1 MPHLPLAG
9 GDRRSHAVGSGR
21 STDRVDLL
29 ALDSGLTA
37 ISGRRVAVSCGV
49 VAVARGAA
57 AVVAGGAAVTANGE
71 AATALAV
78 ELVVELVPTVM
89 MANR

>member
-37 ISGRRVAVSCGV
+37 ISGRRSRSPVESSRSRAELRRSF
-49 VAVARGAA
+49 AN
-57 AVVAGGAAVTANGE
+57 GAAVTASGE

-78 ELVVELVPTVM
+78 ELVVEFVPTVM
-89 MANR
+89 RASR